1 MPSWAGDFI
10 WYLKAVERMKLP
22 PLHPPDSIVS
32 WAELSIVFH
41 PISDQKMYTATYVSV
56 IRRRENGFDM
66 SYQISLG
73 MSGDYGF
80 FTTTR
85 RAIKIFWLCILEAL
99 MSSIFIYI
107 QQMYFQGPPDVLHTP
122 GLHNGMTEIGQRNLH
137 VVFHLPP
144 SICGTFLN
152 HPHWSAADVVVIKL
166 QAW

>member
-10 WYLKAVERMKLP
+10 WYLKAVEHMKLP

-41 PISDQKMYTATYVSV
+41 PISDQKMYTTTYISV

-73 MSGDYGF
+73 MGGDYGF

-85 RAIKIFWLCILEAL
+85 RAIEIFWLCIWKLSCHPSL
-99 MSSIFIYI
+99 YTFNKCIFKDL
-107 QQMYFQGPPDVLHTP
+107 QMFFTLLGFTTGWQRLDR
-122 GLHNGMTEIGQRNLH
+122 EISMWFFIH
-137 VVFHLPP
+137 PLPFVAP
-144 SICGTFLN
+144 F
-152 HPHWSAADVVVIKL
+152 
-166 QAW
+166 